1 MIGTKGLTKMTSKL
15 QKKTDPTTEDKMAQ
29 VWRSYNE
36 AQQAWRDMVE
46 YNKNDQTDSSKQFDV
61 TNK

>member
-1 MIGTKGLTKMTSKL
+1 MIGIKGLTKMTSES
-15 QKKTDPTTEDKMAQ
+15 KKETDPTIEDKMAQ

-46 YNKNDQTDSSKQFDV
+46 YNKNEQTDSSKQFDV